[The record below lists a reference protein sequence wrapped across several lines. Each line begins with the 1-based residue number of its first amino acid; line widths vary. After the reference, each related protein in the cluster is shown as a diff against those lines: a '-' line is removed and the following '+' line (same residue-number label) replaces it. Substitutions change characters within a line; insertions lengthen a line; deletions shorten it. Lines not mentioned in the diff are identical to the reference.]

1 MAIVC
6 PSCDHKN
13 IDGVDICENC
23 QHSLTGLNRPGDSHS
38 PIGNAML
45 RDRID
50 SLGPRQPI
58 AVPSDTPVSK
68 VLQMMQE
75 KGIGSM
81 LITDGGKLTGIFS
94 ERDAVM
100 RLGADFS
107 NYRNRPISEFMT
119 SSPDTLTMENK
130 VIFAVH
136 KMALG
141 GYRHV
146 PIVSGDDLVGIVSI
160 RDILRYTSEK
170 LAEMETSAE

>member
-1 MAIVC
+1 MAIIC
-6 PSCDHKN
+6 PSCCHEN
-13 IDGVDICENC
+13 IDGADICENC
-23 QHSLTGLNRPGDSHS
+23 QHSLTGLNRPGDSQS

-45 RDRID
+45 RDRIA
-50 SLGPRQPI
+50 SLDPRQPI
-58 AVPSDTPVSK
+58 AVSADTPVAK

-81 LITDGGKLTGIFS
+81 LITDDGKLIGIFS

-100 RLGADFS
+100 RLGVDFS

-119 SSPDTLTMENK
+119 CSPDTLTMDNK

-170 LAEMETSAE
+170 LAGMDTQVE